1 MSFHK
6 LLFLLLLLGFI
17 AHEPPLELEAKGLRK
32 SNKITKE
39 EEPEEPTR
47 NEMKLRL
54 KAKEMIMEGE
64 GKRST
69 QKIEGEMDFLMVK
82 CPMCTEKIKTIH
94 VKKQMQ
100 SKGIDRD
107 FCRHTFRKSALD
119 FDLWCCPH
127 CGYTHFK
134 NFFPL
139 ELEQEFIDQH
149 KERLRLNL
157 YDSLRK
163 SSGVNIDKLGFIL
176 DQEDILTSIKFSQMQ
191 LVLKDLNLPLA
202 LQADFHLRFAWSERI
217 RLCQPISDPALS
229 NSIGMIIER
238 LKLYEH
244 KTEQERIISDPK
256 AMLAFFSSLGEE
268 RREKVINFLCQ
279 IYEAQQWDRLGYPS
293 KAKSLLRS
301 ALKQAPSD
309 NARKVPLFKIKVL
322 ENEIY
327 HLKEAL
333 VCFKEAIKTED
344 TNLDLTHL
352 PYLIGELYRRIEL
365 FAESKAWLK
374 LAKKLIAEQEDKS
387 FVEWIEDTQNT
398 LPKNMDL
405 KVQES
410 ELILIAKT
418 EKMIRERKAKLISET
433 DTNTQPNFSKGTID
447 QWLESI
453 HKASVFYYKELNID
467 PKNVQELV
475 DMGLFKNDPRLEKQ
489 APRLFRLNI
498 SKTEFNPISRYN
510 INCLISFSDQEGYY
524 WPSLI
529 EGELTKSRQ
538 L

>member
-1 MSFHK
+1 M
-6 LLFLLLLLGFI
+6 LLLGLIVFE
-17 AHEPPLELEAKGLRK
+17 APTDANAKGIPK
-32 SNKITKE
+32 SNKNKKV

-69 QKIEGEMDFLMVK
+69 QKIEGNTTFLTVK
-82 CPMCTEKIKTIH
+82 CPMCAEKFKTIH
-94 VKKQMQ
+94 VEKQMQ

-127 CGYTHFK
+127 CGYTHLK

-139 ELEQEFIDQH
+139 ELKETFIEKYKDIL
-149 KERLRLNL
+149 KLNL
-157 YDSLRK
+157 HNSLRR
-163 SSGVNIDKLGFIL
+163 SSGVNLDKLGFIL
-176 DQEDILTSIKFSQMQ
+176 DQEDILTSIKFTQMQ

-229 NSIGMIIER
+229 NTIGIIIER

-244 KTEQERIISDPK
+244 KTEQDKLIANPK
-256 AMLAFFSSLGEE
+256 ATLAFFASLKEE
-268 RREKVINFLCQ
+268 RKDKVIDFLCK
-279 IYEAQQWDRLGYPS
+279 IYEAQQWDRLGYP
-293 KAKSLLRS
+293 AKSKDLLRS

-322 ENEIY
+322 ENEMFHI
-327 HLKEAL
+327 KEAL
-333 VCFKEAIKTED
+333 ICFKEAIKTED
-344 TNLDLTHL
+344 INLNLDHL
-352 PYLIGELYRRIEL
+352 PYLIGELYRRIGL
-365 FAESKAWLK
+365 FSESKAWLS
-374 LAKKLIAEQEDKS
+374 LAQKVTKQDEDQ
-387 FVEWIEDTQNT
+387 FFAEWIEETKNS
-398 LPKNMDL
+398 LPQKLDL
-405 KVQES
+405 TVQES

-418 EKMIRERKAKLISET
+418 EKMIRQQKAKLLSET
-433 DTNTQPNFSKGTID
+433 DKNSQPNYSKGTID

-489 APRLFRLNI
+489 ASRLFRLDI
-498 SKTEFNPISRYN
+498 SKSEFNPISRYN
-510 INCLISFSDQEGYY
+510 INCLISFSDQKGYY